1 VTVAERPTRAA
12 PPPQLSP
19 GKQLVFALLTLLLVL
34 LLIEGAVRAY
44 HFVRN
49 YGSDA
54 DPRGYVVPDGRAG
67 YALKANYQ
75 EGGIRIDSLGFRGP
89 EVNSTKAPG
98 VYRIVTLGD
107 SATFGP
113 HESECA
119 YPYQLSD
126 LLAPRQVEV
135 VNAGIEGYRSDR
147 ALVHLQRDVMPLHPD
162 LVTVFIGWN
171 DLYQNDPKVESDEQS
186 LEGSPLSRVLTLSDA
201 AQTFR
206 RVFFLRFQGQ
216 RARTS
221 GGSTLPPDYQP
232 IGYGERL
239 RSIFRT
245 ARAGGADV
253 VIFTWPTI
261 LSDDMSPAAIAKAH
275 YPPYTTSLDELRTL
289 YDRYQST
296 LRQVAAEE
304 QVPVIDNEAIFPNDR
319 KADLF
324 IDTAHFTC
332 EGQTMVAQ
340 NVASALRDS
349 VR

>member
-19 GKQLVFALLTLLLVL
+19 GKQVVFALLALVLVL

-44 HFVRN
+44 HFARN

-54 DPRGYVVPDGRAG
+54 DPRGYVVPDSEAG
-67 YALKANYQ
+67 YSLKPGYQ
-75 EGGIRIDSLGFRGP
+75 DGGIRIDSLGFRGP
-89 EVNSTKAPG
+89 HVSSTKAPG

-113 HESECA
+113 HEVECA

-126 LLAPRQVEV
+126 LLAPRRVEV
-135 VNAGIEGYRSDR
+135 INAGIEGYRSDR
-147 ALVHLQRDVMPLHPD
+147 ALIHLGRDVMPLHPD

-171 DLYQNDPKVESDEQS
+171 DLYQNDPNVESDERS
-186 LEGSPLSRVLTLSDA
+186 LEGGPLSRVLTLSDA

-232 IGYGERL
+232 LGYGERL
-239 RSIFRT
+239 RAIFRT

-253 VIFTWPTI
+253 VVFTWPTI
-261 LSDDMSPAAIAKAH
+261 LSDDMSAAAIGRAH
-275 YPPYTTSLDELRTL
+275 YPPYTTSLDELRAL
-289 YDRYQST
+289 YDRYQAT

-304 QVPVIDNEAIFPNDR
+304 QVPVIDNAAIFPNDR

-340 NVASALRDS
+340 NVASALRGS
-349 VR
+349 VQ